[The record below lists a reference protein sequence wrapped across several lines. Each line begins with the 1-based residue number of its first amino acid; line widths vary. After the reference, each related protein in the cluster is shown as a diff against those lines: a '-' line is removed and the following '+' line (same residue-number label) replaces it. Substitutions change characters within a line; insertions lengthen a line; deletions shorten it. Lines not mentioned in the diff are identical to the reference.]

1 MRRAAVSV
9 PSNIAEGK
17 GHHSDKEFAH
27 FLFHARGSLLELQTQ
42 LMIAEDLQYLTKAEA
57 EQQLTRAEVVGRA
70 LSGLINSLQSKAA

>member
-1 MRRAAVSV
+1 VRRSIL
-9 PSNIAEGK
+9 SNIAEGK

-27 FLFHARGSLLELQTQ
+27 FLFHARGPLLELQTQ

-57 EQQLTRAEVVGRA
+57 EQQLARAEVVGRA